1 MREEPVR
8 ATKGRCAARGVES
21 RDGGWSKIDQGGAG
35 RTREPG
41 RAGGLMGQGREE
53 GSRSHGGAA
62 GSTDQVGVQDSEAGG
77 RDKGSSS
84 HIANGDWQI
93 HSTDVG

>member
-1 MREEPVR
+1 MADGRKLTKAEPE
-8 ATKGRCAARGVES
+8 GRGNLAELV
-21 RDGGWSKIDQGGAG
+21 D
-35 RTREPG
+35 
-41 RAGGLMGQGREE
+41 QGREE
-53 GSRSHGGAA
+53 RSRSHGGAA

-84 HIANGDWQI
+84 DIANGDWQI